1 MQGDCLVSQSGGEL
15 VHNNENKSKN
25 KTSNNNNNNNNN
37 SNNDNNDI
45 DIPRGGLECLVFCEG
60 RKAQELREKPSEQ
73 GQEPTINSIH
83 M

>member
-25 KTSNNNNNNNNN
+25 KTSNNNNNN

-45 DIPRGGLECLVFCEG
+45 DIPRDGLECLVFVKKG
-60 RKAQELREKPSEQ
+60 KSKNSEENPQ
-73 GQEPTINSIH
+73 SKDKNQQ
-83 M
+83 

>member
-25 KTSNNNNNNNNN
+25 KTSNNNNNNK

-45 DIPRGGLECLVFCEG
+45 DIPRNGLECLVFVKKG
-60 RKAQELREKPSEQ
+60 KSKNSEENPQ
-73 GQEPTINSIH
+73 SKDKNQQ
-83 M
+83 

>member
-37 SNNDNNDI
+37 NSNNDNNDI
-45 DIPRGGLECLVFCEG
+45 DIPRDGLECLVFV
-60 RKAQELREKPSEQ
+60 KKEKSKNSEENPQ
-73 GQEPTINSIH
+73 SKDKNQQ
-83 M
+83 

>member
-25 KTSNNNNNNNNN
+25 KTSNNNNNK

-45 DIPRGGLECLVFCEG
+45 DIPRDGLECLVFVKKG
-60 RKAQELREKPSEQ
+60 KSKNSEENPQ
-73 GQEPTINSIH
+73 SKDKNQQ
-83 M
+83 

>member
-25 KTSNNNNNNNNN
+25 KTSNNNNNNK

-45 DIPRGGLECLVFCEG
+45 DIPRDGLECLVFVKKG
-60 RKAQELREKPSEQ
+60 KPKNSEENPQ
-73 GQEPTINSIH
+73 SKDKNQQ
-83 M
+83 